1 VVTHKRHRDKK
12 TYRALFDP
20 GASNSLIGSRFA
32 KGDAKMLP
40 VKKRNVIQWKTP
52 NGVFTTK
59 NRVSIPFYLS
69 EFSTS
74 KKITWIF
81 NVASHDIGY
90 DMIIGR
96 DLLLELGIIID
107 FAKKT
112 MSWDETT
119 IEMPTVAEINSVL
132 KN

>member
-1 VVTHKRHRDKK
+1 
-12 TYRALFDP
+12 
-20 GASNSLIGSRFA
+20 
-32 KGDAKMLP
+32 
-40 VKKRNVIQWKTP
+40 
-52 NGVFTTK
+52 
-59 NRVSIPFYLS
+59 
-69 EFSTS
+69 
-74 KKITWIF
+74 
-81 NVASHDIGY
+81 
-90 DMIIGR
+90 MIIGR